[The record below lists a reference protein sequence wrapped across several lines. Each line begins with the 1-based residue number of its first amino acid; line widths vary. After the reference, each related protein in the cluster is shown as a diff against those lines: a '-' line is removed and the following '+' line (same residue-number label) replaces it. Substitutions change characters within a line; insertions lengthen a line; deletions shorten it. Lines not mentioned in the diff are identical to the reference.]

1 MTCKVKYFFQPLGL
15 HNIRYGQLLS
25 LHNIIIVNWV
35 RRHRPGG
42 PAKFWEVYQLRCQI
56 LIAAARAA
64 NSESCQILK
73 GAAAAAN
80 FRPCQI
86 SMAAAI
92 WPAPK
97 FYHA

>member
-1 MTCKVKYFFQPLGL
+1 M
-15 HNIRYGQLLS
+15 
-25 LHNIIIVNWV
+25 VNWRHLV
-35 RRHRPGG
+35 RVGARALCQILEGV
-42 PAKFWEVYQLRCQI
+42 PAALAAAWQLQLRPVSCVCQI

>member
-1 MTCKVKYFFQPLGL
+1 M
-15 HNIRYGQLLS
+15 
-25 LHNIIIVNWV
+25 VNWCSGV
-35 RRHRPGG
+35 TARAALPNFGRYTSC
-42 PAKFWEVYQLRCQI
+42 VCQI
-56 LIAAARAA
+56 LIAAAKAA

-86 SMAAAI
+86 SIAAAI